1 MNIEQLVFTMYKD
14 EDFKGR
20 KALRDKIRKQFK
32 DITDK
37 QLNEITLRIYNY
49 QIDKYGNALVG
60 LPREKLDYRRLAAR
74 DKQRRYER
82 RKVK

>member
-37 QLNEITLRIYNY
+37 QLNEVTLRIYNY
-49 QIDKYGNALVG
+49 QVDKYGGSLVN
-60 LPREKLDYRRLAAR
+60 LPREKLDYKRLATR
-74 DKQRRYER
+74 DVQRRYGR
-82 RKVK
+82 RKAK